1 MSILGIRH
9 DTPRPLP
16 LFSPLPSP
24 HLTPQHSRF
33 HIIDDGF
40 LARLGSDDINAD
52 LRPRVEVDSMAI
64 LCSAHC
70 CRGGRSVGREEDRW
84 VGRRGSADRLK
95 PSLPRANQTLGCV
108 PLHKFSQGLPP
119 LAAELDRFTD
129 DEEQFAD
136 ALEKLEQSLCP
147 LPG

>member
-1 MSILGIRH
+1 MA
-9 DTPRPLP
+9 
-16 LFSPLPSP
+16 
-24 HLTPQHSRF
+24 
-33 HIIDDGF
+33 F

-70 CRGGRSVGREEDRW
+70 CRGGRSVGREEDRG

-119 LAAELDRFTD
+119 LAAELDRFTH

-136 ALEKLEQSLCP
+136 PLEKLEQGLCQ

>member
-1 MSILGIRH
+1 MF
-9 DTPRPLP
+9 RPL
-16 LFSPLPSP
+16 LP
-24 HLTPQHSRF
+24 
-33 HIIDDGF
+33 
-40 LARLGSDDINAD
+40 
-52 LRPRVEVDSMAI
+52 
-64 LCSAHC
+64 
-70 CRGGRSVGREEDRW
+70 RGEGRSVGREEDRG

-136 ALEKLEQSLCP
+136 PLEKLEQGLCP